1 MNLAELIEGFRIA
14 ANDKVQPYFWSD
26 EEVTMFLNSAQKRA
40 AIRGRLIYEA
50 ADTDM
55 CVINVVAGQSIYS
68 IHPLVYELAYI
79 GLHGAGQEP
88 EQLRIKSPE
97 EMNRLA
103 PHWRE
108 RKGKPEFAVQ
118 ADKWLRLAPTPD
130 KDYTIKLEAYRLP
143 ETLLLADKETDSP
156 EINAAHHEHLIQW
169 ALHCAYSIPDTEVFD
184 QARAAIA
191 EEKFDRYF
199 GLPTD
204 SDMRR
209 ITRED
214 EVKRVQPF
222 WP

>member
-1 MNLAELIEGFRIA
+1 MTLEDLIGSFRIA

-26 EEVTMFLNSAQKRA
+26 EEVTMFLNSAQKEA
-40 AIRGRLIYEA
+40 AVRGRLIYETT
-50 ADTDM
+50 DTDM
-55 CVINVVAGQSIYS
+55 CVIDVIAGQSIYN

-79 GLHGAGQEP
+79 NLHGAGQEP
-88 EQLRIKSPE
+88 ERLKIRSPE
-97 EMNRLA
+97 EMNSLVSN
-103 PHWRE
+103 WRE

-118 ADKWLRLAPTPD
+118 ADKWIRLTPTPAQ
-130 KDYTIKLEAYRLP
+130 DYTIKIEAYRLP
-143 ETLLLADKETDSP
+143 ETLLLEDKETVAP

-184 QARAAIA
+184 QARATIA

-214 EVKRVQPF
+214 EIQRVKSF